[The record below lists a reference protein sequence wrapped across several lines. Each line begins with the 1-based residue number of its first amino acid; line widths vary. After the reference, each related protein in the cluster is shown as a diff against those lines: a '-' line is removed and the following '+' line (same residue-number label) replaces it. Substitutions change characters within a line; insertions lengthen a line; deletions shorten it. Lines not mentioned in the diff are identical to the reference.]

1 MTEMPSEPVLGKEA
15 APGAAKSEAK
25 PEPGQEKIILYKGRE
40 PVYPKAVHG
49 KFRTIKWIVMIVTL
63 GVYFGL
69 PWLRL
74 DRGPGLPD
82 QAWLIDFAHQRLY
95 LFGLEIWA
103 QEFYY
108 VTGILVLSALGLF
121 LATALA
127 GRVWCG
133 YACPQTVWTDLTV
146 LVERL
151 WQGDRSARIRLAK
164 APWSFGKAFRLLG
177 TQLTWLLIALATGVT
192 FVLYFRDAP
201 TMASELLHNDA
212 YSLAYI
218 AIGIVAFMTYM
229 LGAVAREQM
238 CIYMCP
244 WPRIQGAMFDADS
257 LLVTYRGFR
266 GEPRGAHRKGQ
277 SWEGRGDCI
286 DCGQCI
292 AACPTGIDIRH
303 GPQLECIACALCIDA
318 CDEIMDKIGRPR
330 KLIAYDSFRNLEA
343 EAHGD
348 RVPVR
353 IVRPRT
359 MLYTAVFTLV
369 LAIMLYGLSSRSV
382 LDLNVESGRDPLYVP
397 VSGGGVRNAY
407 KVHILN
413 KRHETRQFKLSLAGL
428 SHPEFDFRFFKG
440 ADPVIEVKPDELR
453 EVNMFVTVGPDE
465 AVTLPASTSVTFTVR
480 DLGDGTEAKYNSN
493 FRGPGK

>member
-1 MTEMPSEPVLGKEA
+1 MNEIPS
-15 APGAAKSEAK
+15 APELAKQAAKPA
-25 PEPGQEKIILYKGRE
+25 PAPEKILLYKARE
-40 PVYPKAVHG
+40 SIYPKAVHG
-49 KFRTIKWIVMIVTL
+49 RFRTVKWIVMAVTL

-177 TQLTWLLIALATGVT
+177 TRLTWLSIALLTGVT
-192 FVLYFRDAP
+192 FVFYFRDAP
-201 TMASELLHNDA
+201 TIASELWHGNA
-212 YSLAYI
+212 HSLAYI

-277 SWEGRGDCI
+277 SWDGRGDCI

-292 AACPTGIDIRH
+292 AACPTGIDIRN

-359 MLYTAVFTLV
+359 LLYTGVFTLV
-369 LAIMLYGLSSRSV
+369 LAIMLFGLSHKAV
-382 LDLNVESGRDPLYVP
+382 LDLNVESGRDPLYVM
-397 VSGGGVRNAY
+397 VSGGGIRNGY

-413 KRHETRQFKLSLAGL
+413 KQHETRQFKLQISGL
-428 SHPEFDFRFFKG
+428 SHPAFAFVSLEG
-440 ADPVIEVKPDELR
+440 SDPVIEVRPDEMR
-453 EVNMFVTVGPDE
+453 EVKMYVTVPREE
-465 AVTLPASTSVTFTVR
+465 ADTLPASTPVTFTVR
-480 DLGDGTEAKYNSN
+480 DLGDGTEAKTNSN